1 GWTPLFGAVTQG
13 NTALVKLLCDRGAT
27 VDRKDK
33 SGQTVLHYAISQGCE
48 EVAEV
53 LLAAGGDANHIS
65 KGETPLCRATS
76 KSNLALV
83 KLLLAHGANIV
94 LPSPGYCGALPI
106 HVAAMGNELAVLRL
120 LLETGSPLNAM
131 DDERRTPLRWA

>member
-1 GWTPLFGAVTQG
+1 
-13 NTALVKLLCDRGAT
+13 LVKLLCDRGGT
-27 VDRKDK
+27 VDKKDK

-83 KLLLAHGANIV
+83 KLLLAHGANII
-94 LPSPGYCGALPI
+94 L
-106 HVAAMGNELAVLRL
+106 
-120 LLETGSPLNAM
+120 
-131 DDERRTPLRWA
+131 